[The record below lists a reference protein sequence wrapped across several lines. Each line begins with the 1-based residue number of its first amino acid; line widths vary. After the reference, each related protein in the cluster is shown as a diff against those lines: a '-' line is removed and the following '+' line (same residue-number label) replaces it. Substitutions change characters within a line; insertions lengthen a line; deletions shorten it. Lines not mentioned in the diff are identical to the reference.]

1 MACFGELHHACM
13 YTPQQGTNNMLG
25 CMHACMHGG
34 GGGGGGGG
42 VATLMY
48 RLYVTVRSTRQV
60 YLPEFLAHSL
70 TFRWMSVRSDELNNL
85 QMAQK
90 YT

>member
-1 MACFGELHHACM
+1 MLACTLPSRAQITCWAA
-13 YTPQQGTNNMLG
+13 
-25 CMHACMHGG
+25 CMHACTGGG